1 MSLAYTLIMWWN
13 RRELSP
19 DVLRAAYSQ
28 GLFPMG
34 EGDEIVWYRPRK
46 RAIIPLDH
54 FHISRSLARTLRL
67 GRFEVTFDRD
77 FAGVMDACAERKPTW
92 ITDKIKRAYL
102 DLHHEGNAH
111 SVEVW
116 VEGKLAGGLYG
127 VHLGGAFFAESKFHR
142 VTDMSKVALAS
153 LVERLRKQNFELLEV
168 QYITEH
174 LEQFGTIEIP
184 NQQYV
189 QILVSAIRRNCCL

>member
-1 MSLAYTLIMWWN
+1 MWWN

-19 DVLRAAYSQ
+19 EVLRAAYSQ

-34 EGDEIVWYRPRK
+34 EGGEICWYRPRK
-46 RAIIPLDH
+46 RAIIPLDC
-54 FHISRSLARTLRL
+54 FHIPRSLARTLRL

-77 FAGVMDACAERKPTW
+77 FSGVMDACAERKPTW
-92 ITDKIKRAYL
+92 ITAKIKSAYL

-116 VEGKLAGGLYG
+116 VDGKLAGGLYG

-153 LVERLRKQNFELLEV
+153 LVDRLRGQDFDLLEV
-168 QYITEH
+168 QYLTDH
-174 LEQFGTIEIP
+174 LQQFGTIEITHGA
-184 NQQYV
+184 YLK
-189 QILVSAIRRNCCL
+189 ILKPALIRDCSFYR

>member
-1 MSLAYTLIMWWN
+1 MGWN

-34 EGDEIVWYRPRK
+34 EEDEISWYRPRK
-46 RAIIPLDH
+46 RAVLRLDR

-102 DLHHEGNAH
+102 ELHREGNAH

-116 VEGKLAGGLYG
+116 VEGALAGGLYG
-127 VHLGGAFFAESKFHR
+127 VHLGAAFFAESKFHK

-153 LVERLRKQNFELLEV
+153 LVERLSLQSFELLEV
-168 QYITEH
+168 QYLTDH
-174 LEQFGTIEIP
+174 LQQFGTIEIP
-184 NQQYV
+184 HTPYL
-189 QILVSAIRRNCCL
+189 QILSSAISRDCSF